1 MWTALH
7 CLISHSTL
15 ERAGASLKEQVLLFE
30 GLVGAHVPET
40 LESYGAGL
48 TRFHQFCDRHDV
60 TEDARM
66 PASRQLLA
74 LFVSEARGTCTG
86 SCIRNWLCG
95 LRLWHIYNDA
105 PWFGDDKRLALL
117 KKSSVK
123 AGLPFSCPAC
133 GPVTP
138 AHLHA
143 FLGALDPET
152 PYGAAMGSLALTAFG
167 GCCRLGELVLRSA
180 AKFDLKRDTCRKTC
194 ISDLVVNGRDVRD
207 IKLVWTK
214 TTQTAGG
221 QCLLTART
229 HPDID
234 ICPVRAFDIHRRVN
248 HSPPPGTPLF
258 AYRSTLGWRVITKH
272 VFLAAL
278 SLAFKNAGLDQV
290 FGHSY
295 CIGGAMDLLLAG
307 VVPEV
312 IMKLGGW
319 TSLCFL
325 VYWRRLERV
334 IPTAIARAWAAQQK
348 EFARA
353 HNHPLD
359 LDVDSLD
366 FL

>member
-1 MWTALH
+1 MWTAPY
-7 CLISHSTL
+7 CLVSHNAL
-15 ERAGASLKEQVLLFE
+15 EQAGASLEEQVLLFE
-30 GLVGAHVPET
+30 GLVGAHVPEM

-48 TRFHQFCDRHDV
+48 TRFHQFCDRHNIL
-60 TEDARM
+60 EDARM

-105 PWFGDDKRLALL
+105 PWFGDDERLALL

-123 AGLPFSCPAC
+123 AGLSFSRPAR

-138 AHLHA
+138 AHLRA
-143 FLGALDPET
+143 FLGALDPDT
-152 PYGAAMGSLALTAFG
+152 PYGAAMGALALAAFG
-167 GCCRLGELVLRSA
+167 GCRRLGELVLRSA
-180 AKFDLKRDTCRKTC
+180 AKFDPRRDTCHETS
-194 ISDLVVNGRDVRD
+194 ISDLVVNGRNVRD

-214 TTQTAGG
+214 TTQTSGG

-229 HPDID
+229 DSDID
-234 ICPVRAFDIHRRVN
+234 ICPVRAFDNHRRVN
-248 HSPPPGTPLF
+248 RSPPLGTPLF
-258 AYRSTLGWRVITKH
+258 AYRSTSGWRVITKD
-272 VFLAAL
+272 VFLAAS
-278 SLAFKNAGLDQV
+278 SLAFRNAGLDQV

-307 VVPEV
+307 VAPEV

-334 IPTAIARAWAAQQK
+334 IPAAIARAWAEQQK

-353 HNHPLD
+353 HNPAHM
-359 LDVDSLD
+359 VRITG
-366 FL
+366 

>member
-1 MWTALH
+1 
-7 CLISHSTL
+7 L
-15 ERAGASLKEQVLLFE
+15 EQAGASLKEQVLLFE
-30 GLVGAHVPET
+30 GLAGVHVPET

-60 TEDARM
+60 AEDVRM

-74 LFVSEARGTCTG
+74 LFISEARGTCTG

-105 PWFGDDKRLALL
+105 PWFGNDERLALL

-123 AGLPFSCPAC
+123 AGLSFSHPARR
-133 GPVTP
+133 PVTP

-143 FLGALDPET
+143 LSALNPET
-152 PYGAAMGSLALTAFG
+152 PYGAAMGALALAAFG
-167 GCCRLGELVLRSA
+167 GCRRLGKLVLRSA
-180 AKFDLKRDTCRKTC
+180 AKFDPRHDTCRETS

-214 TTQTAGG
+214 TTQTSGR

-234 ICPVRAFDIHRRVN
+234 VCPVRAFNNHHRVN
-248 HSPPPGTPLF
+248 YSPPPGTPLF
-258 AYRSTLGWRVITKH
+258 AYRSMSGWRVITKD
-272 VFLAAL
+272 VFLTTS

-295 CIGGAMDLLLAG
+295 RISGAMDLLLAG
-307 VVPEV
+307 VAPEV

-334 IPTAIARAWAAQQK
+334 IPAAIARAWAAQQK
-348 EFARA
+348 EFARV
-353 HNHPLD
+353 HSHPSD